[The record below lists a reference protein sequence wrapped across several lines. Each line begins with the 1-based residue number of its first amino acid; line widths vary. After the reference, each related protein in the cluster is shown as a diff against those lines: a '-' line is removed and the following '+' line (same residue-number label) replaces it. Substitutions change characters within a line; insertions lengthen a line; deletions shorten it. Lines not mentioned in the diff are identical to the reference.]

1 MTPPQETGSRPGTS
15 GLREATMVYLLLLG
29 MMYQHSVINYTHR
42 TCTYLGP
49 LGPLEKSVSV
59 GR

>member
-29 MMYQHSVINYTHR
+29 MMYQHSVINYIHR
-42 TCTYLGP
+42 SSQSFIFA
-49 LGPLEKSVSV
+49 KF
-59 GR
+59 